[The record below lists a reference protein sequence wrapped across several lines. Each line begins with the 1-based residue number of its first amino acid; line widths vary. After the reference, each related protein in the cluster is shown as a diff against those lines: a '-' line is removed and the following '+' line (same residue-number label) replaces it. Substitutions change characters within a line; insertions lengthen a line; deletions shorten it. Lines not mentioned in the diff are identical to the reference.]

1 MNWKEIKAKIK
12 SISFI
17 RNTYDKVY
25 GNKKVMKIQEKKR
38 EALHKKGYDLAEK
51 IEGVLS
57 KCDVTFFMDFGNLL
71 GVVRSGHFISHDF
84 DMDYGIY
91 ITEQFTWD
99 NLGAELEKIGLKKI
113 CQFTVNGEIIEQ
125 TFAAGELTVDFFNHF
140 DDEKNC
146 IAYEFFRKK
155 DEVYQS
161 VYERS
166 VAEYKMYK
174 FNGTKKHHAAGKVFT
189 IPNEPEKY
197 LESIYTEN
205 WRISNPEW
213 TPEQSP
219 AWNIRDDLIGILEEF

>member
-12 SISFI
+12 GISII
-17 RNTYDKVY
+17 GKTYDKVY
-25 GNKKVMKIQEKKR
+25 GNKKVMRIQEKKR
-38 EALHKKGYDLAEK
+38 AALHKNGYDLAEK
-51 IEGVLS
+51 IEKVLS

-99 NLGAELEKIGLKKI
+99 NLGEELKKIGLNKI
-113 CQFTVNGEIIEQ
+113 CQFTVNGAIIEQ

-146 IAYEFFRKK
+146 IAYVFFRKE
-155 DEVYQS
+155 DETYQS
-161 VYERS
+161 IYERS
-166 VAEYKMYK
+166 VAEYKMFK
-174 FNGTKKHHAAGKVFT
+174 FNGTKKYHAAGKVFT

-205 WRISNPEW
+205 WRTPNPKW

-219 AWNIRDDLIGILEEF
+219 ARNIRNDLIGILEEF